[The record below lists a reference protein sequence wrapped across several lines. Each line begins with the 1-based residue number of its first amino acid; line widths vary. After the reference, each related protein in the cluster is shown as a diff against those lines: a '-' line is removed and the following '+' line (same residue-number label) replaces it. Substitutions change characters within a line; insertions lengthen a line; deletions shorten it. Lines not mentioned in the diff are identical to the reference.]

1 MLFGGFE
8 NNIFNEY
15 IYIIDSVRQ
24 TISRGEKIN
33 YQIDDFTKIKDMSF
47 SVNMNNL
54 YLLINY
60 DNKKIK
66 IYYKDQN
73 KKDIGFN
80 LIKDYNI
87 K

>member
-1 MLFGGFE
+1 M
-8 NNIFNEY
+8 IF
-15 IYIIDSVRQ
+15 
-24 TISRGEKIN
+24 
-33 YQIDDFTKIKDMSF
+33 MSF